1 MLKIISAIFL
11 LLVFN
16 GCVQSTGF
24 LGPMLTG
31 VSSGSL
37 SQAGVSF
44 GTNKVINS
52 ATGKTLT
59 ENIIDVFNN
68 EKKNGDIESTDVMN
82 FNLEK
87 ENINK
92 NSSIKNLFNQ

>member
-11 LLVFN
+11 LLIFN

-37 SQAGVSF
+37 SQAGVSL
-44 GTNKVINS
+44 GTNKIINS

-59 ENIIDVFNN
+59 ENMIDVLN
-68 EKKNGDIESTDVMN
+68 KKNRDIQNADVMT

-87 ENINK
+87 KNI

>member
-11 LLVFN
+11 LLIFN

-37 SQAGVSF
+37 SQAGVSL
-44 GTNKVINS
+44 GTNKIINS

-59 ENIIDVFNN
+59 ENMIDVLN
-68 EKKNGDIESTDVMN
+68 KKNRDIENADVMT

-87 ENINK
+87 KNI

>member
-11 LLVFN
+11 LLIFN
-16 GCVQSTGF
+16 GCVQSRGF

-31 VSSGSL
+31 VSSGSV
-37 SQAGVSF
+37 SQAGISL
-44 GTNKVINS
+44 GTNKIINS

-59 ENIIDVFNN
+59 ENMIDVLN
-68 EKKNGDIESTDVMN
+68 KKNRDIENADVMT

-87 ENINK
+87 KNI